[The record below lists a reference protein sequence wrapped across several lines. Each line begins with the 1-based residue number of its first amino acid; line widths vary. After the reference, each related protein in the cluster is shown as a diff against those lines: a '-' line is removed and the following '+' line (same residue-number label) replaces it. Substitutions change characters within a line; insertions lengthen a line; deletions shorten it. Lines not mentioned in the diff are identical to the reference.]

1 MNKKSKCKYIWS
13 VSLLTFVFVS
23 AKIDLG
29 KAFPDPEQYILYI
42 IDIFAFLI
50 MICALIEY
58 RKNYTKHHLKFGK
71 NQADNLAY
79 IGFRR

>member
-29 KAFPDPEQYILYI
+29 KAFPDPEQYISLH
-42 IDIFAFLI
+42 
-50 MICALIEY
+50 
-58 RKNYTKHHLKFGK
+58 N
-71 NQADNLAY
+71 
-79 IGFRR
+79 

>member
-1 MNKKSKCKYIWS
+1 MDNSKYKYIWS
-13 VSLLTFVFVS
+13 ISLLTFVFIS

-29 KAFPDPEQYILYI
+29 KGFPDPEQYTLYI

-58 RKNYTKHHLKFGK
+58 RKN
-71 NQADNLAY
+71 
-79 IGFRR
+79 